1 MMDLNGVIL
10 RPYQVEAH
18 EATAAAIRKYEG
30 PFFLNMSVG
39 AGKTLSIAAVCK
51 RFNELGMTVLVLAR
65 QGELVEQD
73 SNDCWL
79 VGCANSVF
87 SASLNR
93 KSLRHPVVFGTEG
106 TVARALES
114 EMRSFTPNAI

>member
-79 VGCANSVF
+79 VGCAKF
-87 SASLNR
+87 CFLCQPKPQISAASYCF
-93 KSLRHPVVFGTEG
+93 RHRGHGRPS
-106 TVARALES
+106 A
-114 EMRSFTPNAI
+114 